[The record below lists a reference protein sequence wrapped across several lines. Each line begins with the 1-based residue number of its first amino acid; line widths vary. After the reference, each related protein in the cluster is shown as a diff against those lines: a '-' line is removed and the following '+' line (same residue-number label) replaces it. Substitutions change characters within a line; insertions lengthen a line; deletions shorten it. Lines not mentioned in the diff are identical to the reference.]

1 MAEHWTVA
9 PGVEGSSPFVHPK
22 KEGFRVKGRG
32 SREEAEMLRGLLWI
46 SMTIRN
52 RARTGYTPYTLFSCA
67 HSSAG

>member
-22 KEGFRVKGRG
+22 KKGFRVKSRG
-32 SREEAEMLRGLLWI
+32 A
-46 SMTIRN
+46 N
-52 RARTGYTPYTLFSCA
+52 PYTLFSCA